1 MLRPKSAMFYIDDL
15 EQIGLQFCE
24 KMEQK
29 SDSNMEVDDVTGL
42 IYRWA
47 LEAVS
52 SIFLD
57 ARLNCLAENLSPD
70 SDTARLIESV
80 NIVLGEDASDL
91 VGSPPIWKYIST
103 PGYRRF
109 DMASTE
115 IHNI

>member
-70 SDTARLIESV
+70 
-80 NIVLGEDASDL
+80 IVLGEDASDL
-91 VGSPPIWKYIST
+91 VGGPPIWKYIST